1 MKILVTRHG
10 QTSWNVL
17 GKIQGQT
24 DIELNETGRIQARE
38 TGESIKNEDIDLIIT
53 SPLKRAR
60 ETAEIINKNFNVN
73 IIEDRRLMERC
84 FGEYEGLTKEERKKL
99 KEINPEIND
108 IWNYTKNVTF
118 NSMETM
124 QAFCNRV
131 YEFLDEIVEKYK
143 DKNILLVTHG
153 GTSLPIIYYL
163 TKYSLDEIIDVG
175 VVKKIE
181 NCEVVKFDI

>member
-99 KEINPEIND
+99 KEVLQIKMS
-108 IWNYTKNVTF
+108 WHCL
-118 NSMETM
+118 
-124 QAFCNRV
+124 Q
-131 YEFLDEIVEKYK
+131 LDSSRSDY
-143 DKNILLVTHG
+143 
-153 GTSLPIIYYL
+153 
-163 TKYSLDEIIDVG
+163 
-175 VVKKIE
+175 
-181 NCEVVKFDI
+181 